1 VRLLLI
7 ANPKATTTSERTR
20 DRVIALLAEHADVRA
35 GLTQDRGHAVELA
48 ASAAEQGYDAV
59 VAFGGDGT
67 VNEVVNGLL
76 ASGPAPEGPALG
88 IIPGG
93 HANVMAHALGL
104 PRDPV
109 RCARLLAELLRAGN
123 LPTIGLGRADERW
136 FTFNAGLGVDAAVV
150 AAVED
155 LRGRGV
161 PSSTAT
167 YTAGLMKAWVSSDRS
182 AADVSLSARRGGT
195 TVAQAEGLVSAIV
208 QNTRPWT
215 LIGELEVEAS
225 PTADLHKGLDVVGV
239 RSLST
244 TVAVRSATSM
254 LTGRGLTD
262 GQDAVVVA
270 DVDEVIVS
278 GGGRRLP
285 LQVDG
290 DLVGDVESVT
300 FTAVPRAI
308 RVVADL
314 GEINGDTAPASA

>member
-1 VRLLLI
+1 VRILLV

-20 DRVIALLAEHADVRA
+20 DRVIALLAEGLDIRA
-35 GLTQDRGHAVELA
+35 GLTQDRGHATELA
-48 ASAAEQGYDAV
+48 RRAAEQGYDAV

-76 ASGPAPEGPALG
+76 AEGPSPEGPALG

-93 HANVMAHALGL
+93 HANVMAYALGL
-104 PRDPV
+104 PRDPI
-109 RCARLLAELLRAGN
+109 RCARLVGELLRGGS
-123 LPTIGLGRADERW
+123 LPTIGLGRADGRW

-167 YTAGLMKAWVSSDRS
+167 YTAGLVKAWLSSDRS
-182 AADVSLSARRGGT
+182 TADVSLTARRHGAP
-195 TVAQAEGLVSAIV
+195 VESADGLVSAIV
-208 QNTRPWT
+208 QNARPWT
-215 LIGELEVEAS
+215 LIGELAIEAS
-225 PTADLHKGLDVVGV
+225 PTADLDKGLDVVGL

-262 GQDAVVVA
+262 GQDAIVVS
-270 DVDEVIVS
+270 DVVEVVVS
-278 GGGRRLP
+278 GGGRVLP

-290 DLVGDVESVT
+290 DLVGEVETVT
-300 FTAVPRAI
+300 FSAVRQAL

-314 GEINGDTAPASA
+314 GGRPQSGAGQP